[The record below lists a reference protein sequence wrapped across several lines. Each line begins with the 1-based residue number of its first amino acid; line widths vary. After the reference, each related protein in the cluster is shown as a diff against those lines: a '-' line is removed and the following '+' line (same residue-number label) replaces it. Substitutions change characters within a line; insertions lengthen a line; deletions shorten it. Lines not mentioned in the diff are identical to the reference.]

1 MDLIKLQS
9 PFKRI
14 PERKPNEFRY
24 KCNKIIYLRKPEK
37 IRQGDFF
44 HVLESRKSRRE
55 GAQISEKDISD
66 LLWHCSRIKH
76 TELENS
82 GFLWQHRPVPSAGGR
97 HPIDII
103 LYNYMGDVSN
113 IYFYEPFSH
122 SVACL
127 EDINNTA
134 LDKFITIV
142 NDVLTIGS
150 ATILWFVGQFDKTLS
165 KYENG
170 ECLVWLDAG
179 ILLGTVYL
187 AAEALSLRCC
197 AVGITGDP
205 WISKALNG
213 NGLIDGLTGCLI
225 WK

>member
-1 MDLIKLQS
+1 MDHINLKS
-9 PFKRI
+9 PFRRI
-14 PERKPNEFRY
+14 PERKPNEFKY
-24 KCNKIIYLRKPEK
+24 KSHKIIYLQQPEE
-37 IRQGDFF
+37 IYQGDFLQ
-44 HVLESRKSRRE
+44 VLESRKSRRDGVRIKE
-55 GAQISEKDISD
+55 DDISG
-66 LLWHCSRIKH
+66 LLWYCSRIKH
-76 TELENS
+76 TEYEES

-97 HPIDII
+97 HPIDVI
-103 LYNYMGDVSN
+103 LYNYNGDVSN
-113 IYFYEPFSH
+113 IYLYEPFSH
-122 SVACL
+122 SLACL
-127 EDINNTA
+127 ADINKTA
-134 LDKFITIV
+134 LDEFRIIV

-179 ILLGTVYL
+179 ILLGAVYL

-213 NGLIDGLTGCLI
+213 NGLLDGLTGCLV